1 MFGYFVIEI
10 GDDLGICG
18 SGYVKV
24 IKWEICITFPLIQNV
39 FLSVSRLFFV
49 CLLLLLVCNPATRGS
64 DSEREKLSHK

>member
-39 FLSVSRLFFV
+39 FFV
-49 CLLLLLVCNPATRGS
+49 CFQTFLCLFAAAACV
-64 DSEREKLSHK
+64 